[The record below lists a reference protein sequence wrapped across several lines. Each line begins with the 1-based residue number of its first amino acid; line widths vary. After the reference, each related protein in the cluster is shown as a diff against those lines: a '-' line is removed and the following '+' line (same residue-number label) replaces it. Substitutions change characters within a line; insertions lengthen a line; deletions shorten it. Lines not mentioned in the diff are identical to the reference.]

1 MRSAVLLLL
10 RYRAL
15 MMVALG
21 AWLVT
26 GVYAVVRLD
35 VEAYP
40 DPSPPLV
47 EFITQNPSWSAEEM
61 ERQVTVPVE
70 TQLFGIP
77 GLEYTRSI
85 SLFGLS
91 DVKLYFDYGTDYF
104 TDRQEALNRMQLVTL
119 PNGLVPQLSP
129 WSTVGEIYRYRLD
142 GPGYSLN
149 ELKAIAD
156 WYVRREIKQ
165 VPGIIDVTT
174 FGGTTRQYQAD
185 IDPQKLL
192 AYNVTLPQVL
202 TAVNASN
209 ANVGGNYLS
218 LGSQSVNVRGV
229 GLLQTLDDMKDVVV
243 TARRNVPVFL
253 KEVADVHEGHQPR
266 LGRVGMDDDDDIVK
280 GTALLQRGE
289 QSLPAL
295 RLLRQRVAALNGGL
309 LPPGLRLRTIYDR
322 TDLIRVTTRTVQ
334 HLVFLGI
341 ALVTALLLV
350 FLGDVTASFITALTI
365 PVSVLFA
372 FGIMVA
378 TGNSANLIS
387 IGAIDFGILVE
398 AAVVL
403 VEDIYRRLAGRR
415 AGEAVFEVIAA
426 ASADAAKPVLFSTLV
441 ILVAFLP
448 LFTMRGVPGK
458 IFAPM
463 SLTYGFALTG
473 ALLFALVFVPVLAS
487 WSGARAG
494 AGSRVTRVAD
504 WFHRVYQRL
513 LPRVLAHRRL
523 VLGAATA
530 ALAVTAL
537 LTKLVGGQFMP
548 KLEEGDLWVR
558 ATLPVDASLE
568 SASRLADELR
578 RILRGF
584 PAVTHVV
591 SQVGRPDD
599 GTDVVTFNNIE
610 FHVQLLPSGEWPP
623 GLSKPALIGQMNTA
637 LSRFPEIAFG
647 FSQNI
652 EDNVEEAMSGVKGEN
667 SLKLFGDDI
676 DVLARTAGQ
685 IRDVMG
691 RVRGVEDL
699 AVFQETGQPALVISV
714 DRQASARYGMVAA
727 DVNAAVQAA
736 VGGQAATQILLGD
749 RRFDFVVRYDSA
761 YRMTPEAIRD
771 ILLPTPD
778 GGRVPLGQVARV
790 ELKAGAFMIYREN
803 GERYIPIKFSV
814 RGRDLASTMKD
825 VQARL
830 PASIHLPPG
839 YHYEWAGE
847 YESLRKEQRRL
858 AVVIP
863 ISLLIILGLLYTLFN
878 SWRDAV
884 IVLAAL
890 PFGAIG
896 GVLALLI
903 TGTPF
908 SISAA
913 VGFTSALGV
922 GTLGGCVFL
931 SGIRRVARRAAEGRS
946 HDHARELGEAPP
958 TELST
963 VIEQGALLE
972 LRPILMACLAAGLGL
987 LPAAISTGIGAQAQ
1001 QPLARVVVGAMI
1013 TTALAILVLIP
1024 TFVAWA
1030 DVLQRR
1036 RPEAGPVQ

>member
-1 MRSAVLLLL
+1 MASLVQLLL

-15 MMVALG
+15 MMVLLG
-21 AWLVT
+21 AWLVA
-26 GVYAVVRLD
+26 GVYALVRLD
-35 VEAYP
+35 IEAYP

-104 TDRQEALNRMQLVTL
+104 TDRQEALNRMQLVSL

-142 GPGYSLN
+142 GPGYSLS
-149 ELKAIAD
+149 ELKAVAD

-174 FGGTTRQYQAD
+174 FGGTTRQYQAEV
-185 IDPQKLL
+185 DPRKLL

-202 TAVNASN
+202 VAVSASN
-209 ANVGGNYLS
+209 ANVGGNYLT
-218 LGSQSVNVRGV
+218 LGAQSVNVRGV
-229 GLLQTLDDMKDVVV
+229 GLLQTLDDMKQVVI
-243 TARRNVPVFL
+243 AERRGVPVFL
-253 KEVADVHEGHQPR
+253 KDVADVHEGYQPR

-280 GTALLQRGE
+280 GTVLLQRGQ

-295 RLLRQRVAALNGGL
+295 HLLRQRVAALNSGL
-309 LPPGLRLRTIYDR
+309 LPPGLHVHSIYDR
-322 TDLIRVTTRTVQ
+322 SDLIRVTTRTVQ
-334 HLVFLGI
+334 HLVILGL
-341 ALVTALLLV
+341 AFVSGLLLV
-350 FLGDVTASFITALTI
+350 FLGDVRVSLIVALTI
-365 PVSVLFA
+365 PVSILFA

-398 AAVVL
+398 AAVVV
-403 VEDIYRRLAGRR
+403 VEDIHRRLSGRR
-415 AGEAVFEVIAA
+415 PGEAVFDVIAA
-426 ASADAAKPVLFSTLV
+426 ATADAAKPVLFSTVV

-463 SLTYGFALTG
+463 SLTYGFALVG
-473 ALLFALVFVPVLAS
+473 ALLFALLFAPVLAS
-487 WSGARAG
+487 WTAPGASSEPRETRATG
-494 AGSRVTRVAD
+494 
-504 WFHRVYQRL
+504 WFRRAYGRL
-513 LPRVLAHRRL
+513 LPHVLAKRDL
-523 VLGAATA
+523 VLGVSGA
-530 ALAVTAL
+530 ALLVTVL
-537 LTKLVGGQFMP
+537 STKLVGGQFMP

-568 SASRLADELR
+568 SSSALAHEMR
-578 RILRGF
+578 HILLGF

-610 FHVQLLPSGEWPP
+610 FHVQLSPAWLWPHGLTKPELIRRMNAKLSQFP
-623 GLSKPALIGQMNTA
+623 G
-637 LSRFPEIAFG
+637 IAFG

-667 SLKLFGDDI
+667 SLKLFGEDI
-676 DVLARTAGQ
+676 DVLAQRVAE
-685 IRDVMG
+685 IRDTMAHVP
-691 RVRGVEDL
+691 GVQDL
-699 AVFQETGQPALVISV
+699 AIFQETGQPALVIAV
-714 DRQASARYGMVAA
+714 DRQASARYGMAAA

-736 VGGQAATQILLGD
+736 VGGQTATQILLGD
-749 RRFDFVVRYDSA
+749 RRFDFVVRYDPA
-761 YRMTPEAIRD
+761 YRVTPEAIRN
-771 ILLPTPD
+771 ILLPTSE
-778 GGRVPLGQVARV
+778 GSQVPLGQVARV
-790 ELKAGAFMIYREN
+790 ELKSGAFMIYREN
-803 GERYIPIKFSV
+803 GQRYIPIKFSV
-814 RGRDLASTMKD
+814 RGRDLASTMED
-825 VQARL
+825 AQARL
-830 PASIHLPPG
+830 AASIHLPPG

-847 YESLRKEQRRL
+847 YESLQKEQRRL

-863 ISLLIILGLLYTLFN
+863 VSLLIILGLLYTLFN
-878 SWRDAV
+878 SWRDAL
-884 IVLAAL
+884 IVLGAL

-931 SGIRRVARRAAEGRS
+931 SGIRRVGRRAAQGRS
-946 HDHARELGEAPP
+946 HDHAGEAGLAPSGP
-958 TELST
+958 VAVVTE
-963 VIEQGALLE
+963 GAMLE

-1001 QPLARVVVGAMI
+1001 QPLARVVVGAMV

-1024 TFVAWA
+1024 IFATF
-1030 DVLQRR
+1030 DQI
-1036 RPEAGPVQ
+1036 RPGFKRFRP

>member
-1 MRSAVLLLL
+1 MRPLVYLLL
-10 RYRAL
+10 RYRTL

-26 GVYAVVRLD
+26 GVFALLRLD
-35 VEAYP
+35 IEAYP

-91 DVKLYFDYGTDYF
+91 DVKLYFGYETDYF
-104 TDRQEALNRMQLVTL
+104 TDRQEALNRMQLVSL

-149 ELKAIAD
+149 ELKAVAD

-174 FGGTTRQYQAD
+174 FGGTTRQYQAE
-185 IDPQKLL
+185 IDPQRLL
-192 AYNVTLPQVL
+192 AFNVTLPQVL
-202 TAVNASN
+202 SAVSASN
-209 ANVGGNYLS
+209 ANVGGNYLT
-218 LGSQSVNVRGV
+218 LGSQSINVRGV
-229 GLLQTLDDMKDVVV
+229 GLLQTLDDMKNVII
-243 TARRNVPVFL
+243 AERRGVPVFL
-253 KEVADVHEGHQPR
+253 KDVADVHEGHQPR
-266 LGRVGMDDDDDIVK
+266 LGRAGMDDNDDIIK

-295 RLLRQRVAALNGGL
+295 RLLERRVAALNGGL
-309 LPPGLRLRTIYDR
+309 LPPGMRVQTIYNR
-322 TDLIRVTTRTVQ
+322 TDLIHVTTRTVQ
-334 HLVFLGI
+334 HLVLLGL
-341 ALVTALLLV
+341 ALVTGLLFV
-350 FLGDVTASFITALTI
+350 FLGDVRASLITALTI
-365 PVSVLFA
+365 PVSILFA
-372 FGIMVA
+372 FGLMVA

-398 AAVVL
+398 SAVVV
-403 VEDIYRRLAGRR
+403 VEDIHRRMSGQR
-415 AGEAVFEVIAA
+415 AGAAVFDIIAA
-426 ASADAAKPVLFSTLV
+426 ATTDAAKPVLFSTLV

-473 ALLFALVFVPVLAS
+473 ALLFALLFVPVLAS
-487 WSGARAG
+487 WSGPDAG
-494 AGSRVTRVAD
+494 ATRRETRVTA
-504 WFHRVYQRL
+504 WFHRVYERL
-513 LPRVLAHRRL
+513 LPQLLARRRL
-523 VLGAATA
+523 VLGVAAG
-530 ALAVTAL
+530 ALVVTAFA
-537 LTKLVGGQFMP
+537 TKLVGGQFMP

-568 SASRLADELR
+568 SASSLADELR
-578 RILRGF
+578 RVLLGF
-584 PAVTHVV
+584 PVVTHVV

-610 FHVQLLPSGEWPP
+610 FHVQLQPAGLWPH
-623 GLSKPALIGQMNTA
+623 GLRKPELIRQMNA
-637 LSRFPEIAFG
+637 KLSQFPGIAFG

-676 DVLARTAGQ
+676 EVLTQKARE
-685 IRDVMG
+685 IRDVMA
-691 RVRGVEDL
+691 RVPGIQDL
-699 AVFQETGQPALVISV
+699 AIFQETGQPALVISV
-714 DRQASARYGMVAA
+714 DREASARYGMAAA

-736 VGGQAATQILLGD
+736 VGGQAVTQILLGD
-749 RRFDFVVRYDSA
+749 RRFDFVVRYDTA
-761 YRMTPEAIRD
+761 YRRTPEAIRH

-790 ELKAGAFMIYREN
+790 ELEPGAFMIYREN

-825 VQARL
+825 AQRRL
-830 PASIHLPPG
+830 PAAIHLPAG

-847 YESLRKEQRRL
+847 YESLQKEQRRL

-863 ISLLIILGLLYTLFN
+863 VSLLIILGLLYTLFN

-884 IVLAAL
+884 TVLAAL

-931 SGIRRVARRAAEGRS
+931 SGIRRVGRRAAEGRL
-946 HDHARELGEAPP
+946 HDHAREHGEPP
-958 TELST
+958 VPTSLAG

-1001 QPLARVVVGAMI
+1001 QPLARVVVGAMV

-1024 TFVAWA
+1024 IFATFDQV
-1030 DVLQRR
+1030 
-1036 RPEAGPVQ
+1036 RPGLKPSRP